1 MLRVFSLMIDF
12 KLSTVILG
20 LPDTLQ
26 NLELV
31 LFYGLTKHL
40 PSTIR

>member
-26 NLELV
+26 NLDLV

-40 PSTIR
+40 LSTIR